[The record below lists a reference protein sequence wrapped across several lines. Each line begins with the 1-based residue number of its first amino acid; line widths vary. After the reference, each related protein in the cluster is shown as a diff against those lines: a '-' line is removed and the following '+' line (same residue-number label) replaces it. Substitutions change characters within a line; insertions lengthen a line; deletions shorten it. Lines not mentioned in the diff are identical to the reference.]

1 MSAGSWYYI
10 GVVYDGTQSTDADKL
25 KFRVNGNPITLSYSG
40 TVGTTAGSGSTSFE
54 VGCANSVDF
63 FAGDIAEFFIFDAT
77 LTADEI
83 TNIETYLGNKWS
95 I

>member
-1 MSAGSWYYI
+1 MNILGVDPGSRI
-10 GVVYDGTQSTDADKL
+10 TGFGLINADKL

-40 TVGTTAGSGSTSFE
+40 TVATTAGSGSTRFE

-83 TNIETYLGNKWS
+83 TNIETYISNKWS